1 MPCAGRQKGCREEPS
16 GTRAGIVPQVP
27 TSASA
32 IRTAQPCPALP
43 AQPRCSQPLGHALKS
58 HLLNGGLQGK
68 PDLWDGDT
76 AESHLSSL
84 EELEP
89 FGMAALALASEKFSA
104 LQLMGHGCHS
114 CEHSEA

>member
-1 MPCAGRQKGCREEPS
+1 MPWPPEQPS
-16 GTRAGIVPQVP
+16 
-27 TSASA
+27 
-32 IRTAQPCPALP
+32 PALP
-43 AQPRCSQPLGHALKS
+43 AQPCCSQPLGHALKS

-68 PDLWDGDT
+68 PDLWDRDT

-89 FGMAALALASEKFSA
+89 FGMSTLALASVKFST

-114 CEHSEA
+114 CHYIEAQPQGW

>member
-1 MPCAGRQKGCREEPS
+1 MCRQTGCREEPR

-89 FGMAALALASEKFSA
+89 FGMAALALASEKFST